1 MELPERVRGFGLTLG
16 REGGNRLSWLPVLT
30 SLAGLAMPFALVAE
44 SALSPATASPES
56 RTMTPFLEASSSGS
70 PIAGAEGT
78 PPAPAPSQAPGQLLA
93 RPSAAEL
100 KVRELLRLTGSV
112 NVGFQMV
119 DKILETFKRAMPQV
133 PAEVW
138 NGFREECD
146 PRELEAAIV
155 PLYLASFTAEELDL
169 MLAFYRSPVGE
180 KLLRKQPEIFRAS
193 SEAGRQWAAEVTY
206 RLRDR
211 LTEKGY
217 PPPGAPAAGAP
228 APGTPAGPVTPPAP
242 GTPPR

>member
-1 MELPERVRGFGLTLG
+1 
-16 REGGNRLSWLPVLT
+16 
-30 SLAGLAMPFALVAE
+30 
-44 SALSPATASPES
+44 
-56 RTMTPFLEASSSGS
+56 
-70 PIAGAEGT
+70 
-78 PPAPAPSQAPGQLLA
+78 LA